1 MLEKQNLNK
10 RFRKEEYKEK
20 QKMNNKSK
28 AFNDGYEAAKSG
40 CHINNSYPYERPSYG
55 YWEWLDGYRSYKN
68 KK

>member
-1 MLEKQNLNK
+1 
-10 RFRKEEYKEK
+10 
-20 QKMNNKSK
+20 MNNKSK

-40 CHINNSYPYERPSYG
+40 CHINPYERPSYG

>member
-1 MLEKQNLNK
+1 
-10 RFRKEEYKEK
+10 
-20 QKMNNKSK
+20 MNNKSK

-40 CHINNSYPYERPSYG
+40 CHINNSYPYERQSYG